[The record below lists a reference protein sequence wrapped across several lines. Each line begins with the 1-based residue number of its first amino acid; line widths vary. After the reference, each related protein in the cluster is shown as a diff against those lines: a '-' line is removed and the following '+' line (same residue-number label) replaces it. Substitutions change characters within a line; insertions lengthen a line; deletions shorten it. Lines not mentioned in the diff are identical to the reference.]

1 MDKIEETYLELLRQA
16 VMGRETLPSLPSKGR
31 MCSGLIGGEAERLIE
46 AVMELAVRQGTG
58 ALVGNELL
66 KGPTQALPHRE
77 GCALGGEADGLKG
90 RKASIQ
96 MLCMQVMVGQERQRR
111 ALEKVWKAIE
121 ATGVKPVLLKGFGL
135 AQLYPN
141 PYLRQW
147 GDADIWVGH
156 GHYDEVTEA
165 ICKTMNVT
173 WHHENEEVNERH
185 YNFNTEDGL
194 VFEIHP
200 QTIRWVLPK
209 EDKLYRAIEAK
220 AMAQCET
227 IEIEGMSYRIPERGF
242 NQLFV
247 FLHAWEHCTSSGT
260 NMKQLTDLAL
270 LCQREPLPRELYE
283 ALKPLHVLEPWEVM
297 GYAVVKLFGL
307 KKECWT
313 GYSDSRRVKRLG
325 KRLCK
330 EILHIKNPVRKS
342 TKNRLINCFNFANAQ
357 KSDKNLNKN
366 LNKILR
372 KLGTLWERVKTA
384 RKIGFVSPKYG
395 RHYLW
400 MAIYKGVKRLKIED

>member
-16 VMGRETLPSLPSKGR
+16 VRDSNPDRQNRNSQTLDQVW
-31 MCSGLIGGEAERLIE
+31 RL
-46 AVMELAVRQGTG
+46 AQKQGTA

-66 KGPTQALPHRE
+66 KCNVVTNPTLLAQM
-77 GCALGGEADGLKG
+77 K
-90 RKASIQ
+90 

-173 WHHENEEVNERH
+173 WHHENEEANERH

-227 IEIEGMSYRIPERGF
+227 IEIEGTSYRIPERGF

-270 LCQREPLPRELYE
+270 LCQREPLPRELYK

-313 GYSDSRRVKRLG
+313 GYLDSRRVKRLG
-325 KRLCK
+325 ERLIR
-330 EILHIKNPVRKS
+330 EILGVEEERGRGVGGKNDEL
-342 TKNRLINCFNFANAQ
+342 NREYSSLNDANDGLFRV
-357 KSDKNLNKN
+357 SRL
-366 LNKILR
+366 LR

>member
-16 VMGRETLPSLPSKGR
+16 VLGRETLPSLPPEGR
-31 MCSGLIGGEAERLIE
+31 MCDGIME

-58 ALVGNELL
+58 ALVGNEILT
-66 KGPTQALPHRE
+66 GSR
-77 GCALGGEADGLKG
+77 GGEEERG
-90 RKASIQ
+90 RVTCVEEERSRVK

-313 GYSDSRRVKRLG
+313 GYSESRRVKRLG
-325 KRLCK
+325 ERLIR
-330 EILHIKNPVRKS
+330 EILGVEEERGRGVGGKNDEL
-342 TKNRLINCFNFANAQ
+342 NREHSSLNDANDGSFRA
-357 KSDKNLNKN
+357 SRL
-366 LNKILR
+366 LR

-384 RKIGFVSPKYG
+384 RKIGRVSPKYG

-400 MAIYKGVKRLKIED
+400 MAIVKGVRRLGVEG